1 MRHPEYV
8 ALVIAPLVAMPFKR
22 AFGILL
28 SVLALG
34 AQAWAGPLDD
44 AGAAYARGDYTTAL
58 QLYGPLA
65 DQGDASAQFVLS
77 FMYDTGKGVPENNAE
92 AVKWYRLAAD
102 QGDAVAQSKLG
113 IMYAEGQ
120 GVPQNDAEAVKWF
133 RLAADQGEVVAQV
146 RLGLM
151 YDFGRGVPE
160 NDSEA
165 VKSYRLA
172 ADQGDTEA
180 QSYLGMM
187 YATGQGVPEDYVQA
201 YKWIILAFSRF
212 PASEKET
219 REDLVGIR
227 DAVRTRMTA
236 AQIAEAQ
243 KLASEWKPQP
253 AGAQQTNPQLD
264 INPDVTQCLAGGA
277 EVTRTFTTACR
288 SGLACVDRSVH
299 PVGVTTC
306 IN

>member
-1 MRHPEYV
+1 M
-8 ALVIAPLVAMPFKR
+8 
-22 AFGILL
+22 
-28 SVLALG
+28 
-34 AQAWAGPLDD
+34 
-44 AGAAYARGDYTTAL
+44 
-58 QLYGPLA
+58 
-65 DQGDASAQFVLS
+65 
-77 FMYDTGKGVPENNAE
+77 
-92 AVKWYRLAAD
+92 
-102 QGDAVAQSKLG
+102 
-113 IMYAEGQ
+113 
-120 GVPQNDAEAVKWF
+120 KWF
-133 RLAADQGEVVAQV
+133 RLATNQGEVVAQV

-165 VKSYRLA
+165 VKWYRLA
-172 ADQGDTEA
+172 ADQGDAVA
-180 QSYLGMM
+180 QSYLGIM
-187 YATGQGVPEDYVQA
+187 YATGQGVPEDDVQA
-201 YKWIILAFSRF
+201 YKWINLAVSRF

-219 REDLVGIR
+219 RDNLVRLR
-227 DAVRTRMTA
+227 DYLRTRMTA

-277 EVTRTFTTACR
+277 EVTRTFTTTCR